1 MGSFT
6 RTTQKCSRSSLPL
19 PSWPQ
24 LSPLDPQLM
33 VPPPHM
39 LRRSFPLSLMLMS
52 TESPMTTARPTS
64 RRPRPRTP
72 TVLSPEAS
80 PSLSPT
86 VESRPPSTPLTTS
99 TDSLLMSP
107 TREPQSTHQSQL
119 RDTDTSPPLLTRLP
133 QPQPQLTTPKSFIGV
148 TRLNYLF
155 IY

>member
-1 MGSFT
+1 MGSPDQTISQHVQGHHRRCPRGLRRCRQRLLLQLTSQLHT
-6 RTTQKCSRSSLPL
+6 RRRSSH
-19 PSWPQ
+19 PS
-24 LSPLDPQLM
+24 LS
-33 VPPPHM
+33 
-39 LRRSFPLSLMLMS
+39 LMS
-52 TESPMTTARPTS
+52 TESLMTTARPTS
-64 RRPRPRTP
+64 RRPRPRMP

-86 VESRPPSTPLTTS
+86 AESRPQSTPLTTS

-133 QPQPQLTTPKSFIGV
+133 QPQLTTPKSFVGV

>member
-24 LSPLDPQLM
+24 LSPLVPQLM
-33 VPPPHM
+33 VPPLPM

-52 TESPMTTARPTS
+52 TESLMTTARPTS

-72 TVLSPEAS
+72 TVLLLEAS

-86 VESRPPSTPLTTS
+86 AESRPPSTPLTTS

-133 QPQPQLTTPKSFIGV
+133 QPQLTTPKSFIGV